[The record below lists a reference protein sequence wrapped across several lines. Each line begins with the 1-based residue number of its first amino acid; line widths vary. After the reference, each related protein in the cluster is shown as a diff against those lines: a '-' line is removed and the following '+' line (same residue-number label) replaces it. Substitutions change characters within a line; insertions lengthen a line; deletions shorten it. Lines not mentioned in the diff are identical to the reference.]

1 MLDRLRLSLRALRH
15 RDLRLFFAG
24 QGVSLVGTWMQQVAV
39 SWLVY
44 RLTGSALVLGVVA
57 FGSQFPALLMAP
69 IAGALADRWNRYRM
83 VVAAQ
88 VLYMAQATALAV
100 LVLTGAVQVWHL
112 VALSVWQGLV
122 SGVDIPARQA
132 LLVRLV
138 KGTEDLPNAI
148 ALNSSMFN
156 AARLVGPAVAGVLIG
171 WVGEGPVFVLNAV
184 SYAAVLGA
192 LALLEL
198 PRERGARAG
207 PVLRNIQEGF
217 GYAYRF
223 EPIRAILVLLALV
236 SLVGIPYAVLLPV
249 FARDVLR
256 GDAGTLGLLTS
267 FAGLGAFA
275 GALFLASRSTVLG
288 LGRMIAWATALFGAS
303 LVAFALSTSV
313 WLSCA
318 MLAVSGFG
326 VMVTTASMNTVLQ
339 TLVDE
344 AMRGRVMSLYTMAFI
359 GMAPLGGLVA
369 GALATRLGAP
379 ATVAIGGVACIALS
393 VWFAQRIPALREIV
407 LPAYTRLGI
416 LPEVARGVQ
425 TASEL
430 RSRG

>member
-1 MLDRLRLSLRALRH
+1 MAATAGPAARRRAAAPPFAPAARRGLLLVPLLGLYVAVCALSQPGPSPVNDEAQLLAAAERLLDGGYALRGTLNDVRWLWH
-15 RDLRLFFAG
+15 G
-24 QGVSLVGTWMQQVAV
+24 PGVPLALAPLLALGLPIEAIRMVLGP
-39 SWLVY
+39 
-44 RLTGSALVLGVVA
+44 LVLFGTVVVA
-57 FGSQFPALLMAP
+57 YRVLLRHTP
-69 IAGALADRWNRYRM
+69 PR
-83 VVAAQ
+83 
-88 VLYMAQATALAV
+88 
-100 LVLTGAVQVWHL
+100 
-112 VALSVWQGLV
+112 
-122 SGVDIPARQA
+122 
-132 LLVRLV
+132 
-138 KGTEDLPNAI
+138 I
-148 ALNSSMFN
+148 AL
-156 AARLVGPAVAGVLIG
+156 
-171 WVGEGPVFVLNAV
+171 
-184 SYAAVLGA
+184 LGA